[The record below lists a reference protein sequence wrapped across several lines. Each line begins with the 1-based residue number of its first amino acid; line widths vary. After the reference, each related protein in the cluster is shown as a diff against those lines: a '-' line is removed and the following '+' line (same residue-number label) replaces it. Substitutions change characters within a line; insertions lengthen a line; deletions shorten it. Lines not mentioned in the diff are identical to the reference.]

1 MSELLIQTSRGRYPV
16 HVGVGQL
23 RQMMPPHN
31 FTLLDDALDGNTL
44 GAPVDTMLFAASEAN
59 KSLAACETV
68 LQAMRAANCDRH
80 SVLIA
85 VGGGVVQ
92 DVATLSASIYM
103 RGIAW
108 VYVPT
113 TFMAMAD
120 SCIGGKSSINVAGTK
135 NLVGNIY
142 PPQQVIVDL
151 AFTRTLSKTAV
162 ASGMAEAVKICFA
175 RGPEAFAAF
184 AGLRAAAPE
193 LDSEAGVALVSHAL
207 RCKQWFI
214 EIDEFDRAERRLLN
228 FGHTFA
234 HALESATG
242 YAIPHGIAVAV
253 GVLAALEHPLAKC
266 GADEALLKAECHAI
280 LEPVRGDLARN
291 LEALNRPALIT
302 AFVGDKKH
310 TADAFHL
317 ILPDSGSLSEVS
329 IARSQAAID
338 DVIAAVERAKG
349 GLLR

>member
-1 MSELLIQTSRGRYPV
+1 MSELLIQTSQGAYPV
-16 HVGVGQL
+16 QVGVGQL
-23 RQMMPPHN
+23 TQLIPAHH
-31 FTLLDDALDGNTL
+31 FTLLDDAIDGNIL
-44 GAPVDTMLFAASEAN
+44 GAPVGTMLFAASEAN

-68 LQAMRAANCDRH
+68 LQAMRGANCDRH

-103 RGIAW
+103 RGIKW

-151 AFTRTLSKTAV
+151 AFTRTLSKAAV

-175 RGPEAFAAF
+175 RGPEAFAEF
-184 AGLRAAAPE
+184 ATLRAAAPK
-193 LDSEAGVALVSHAL
+193 LDTEAGVALVSHAL

-242 YAIPHGIAVAV
+242 YAVPHGIAVAV

-266 GADEALLKAECHAI
+266 GADEALLKAECCAI
-280 LEPVRGDLARN
+280 LEPVISDLAGN
-291 LEALNRPALIT
+291 LAVLNTSAFT
-302 AFVGDKKH
+302 AAFISDKKH
-310 TADAFHL
+310 TAAAFHL
-317 ILPDSGSLSEVS
+317 ILPDAGTLREVS
-329 IARSQAAID
+329 VARSQEALD
-338 DVIAAVERAKG
+338 EVLAAVERAKG